1 MTFPRLLAALSLAL
15 PLVSF
20 ADIDPSKRMSDDELS
35 EVHAAGLPVASLQ
48 NLSQGLPVA
57 LMDLPAPTLNAQ
69 DLSSQVDRQ
78 QAVSQIRFGTQLAQG
93 SIGVMQMSSLPALFT
108 PVAPLFIPMLA
119 MPFPFFMALPPK
131 KPDDGHGH

>member
-1 MTFPRLLAALSLAL
+1 MTLPRLLAALSLAL

-48 NLSQGLPVA
+48 NLSQGLPIA

-69 DLSSQVDRQ
+69 DLNSQVDRQ
-78 QAVSQIRFGTQLAQG
+78 QAVSQIRLGTQLAQG

-119 MPFPFFMALPPK
+119 MPFPFFVALPPK
-131 KPDDGHGH
+131 KTDGGH